1 MSATVLKTTG
11 DGESTLDD
19 TFEPSTLKTLRST
32 TDFQD
37 GTSTLGAPS
46 IQTTTKLLPLDLA
59 EENSSVGRSC
69 SGDTSIKQPS
79 PSRGSKD
86 TRDARDSA
94 SEGPITAE
102 RDLGSTLRLRH
113 TPLYNPDRA
122 VSILF
127 LDLFYNC
134 A

>member
-1 MSATVLKTTG
+1 M
-11 DGESTLDD
+11 
-19 TFEPSTLKTLRST
+19 
-32 TDFQD
+32 DFQD

-46 IQTTTKLLPLDLA
+46 CDATTIQATTKLLPLDSA

-69 SGDTSIKQPS
+69 AGDTSIKQQS

-122 VSILF
+122 VSTLCT
-127 LDLFYNC
+127 C
-134 A
+134 AHINLNTV